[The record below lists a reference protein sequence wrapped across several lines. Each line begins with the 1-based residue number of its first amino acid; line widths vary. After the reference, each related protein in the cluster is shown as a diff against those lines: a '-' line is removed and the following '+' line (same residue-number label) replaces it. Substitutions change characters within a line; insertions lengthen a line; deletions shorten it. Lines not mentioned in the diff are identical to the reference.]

1 MKNLSSGYTL
11 MELMITL
18 LIVSILAAIA
28 VPSMQEFVKNERLTG
43 QINTLISNL
52 MLARSEAVKR
62 NQPVIL
68 CVSSNGATCTGG
80 DAEDGWIVFVDVDSS
95 GGFSAGDDLIKVQQ
109 ALDGDVNLNDLTVVT
124 YDSRGF
130 SPNSSGTFT
139 LCDDR
144 GTSSAKVLSIS
155 NTGRVRRSGVASC

>member
-18 LIVSILAAIA
+18 LIISVLAAVA
-28 VPSMQEFVKNERLTG
+28 VPNMQEFIKSERLTS
-43 QINTLISNL
+43 QINTLISHL

-68 CVSSNGATCTGG
+68 CTSSDGATCTGG
-80 DAEDGWIVFVDVDSS
+80 AAEDGWIVFVDADSS
-95 GGFSAGDDLIKVQQ
+95 GGLNIGDELIKVQQ
-109 ALDGDVNLNDLTVVT
+109 ALEGNMALNNLSIVT

-130 SPNSSGTFT
+130 APASNTTFT

-144 GTSSAKVLSIS
+144 GANYAKVLSIS
-155 NTGRVRRSGVASC
+155 KTGRVRRSGTASC